1 MLSLE
6 TPIEQLHFVGPSKA
20 AALERLQIFTIEDL
34 LYHVP
39 HRYNDYSLVTPIV
52 AAKPGET
59 VTIKAV
65 IQHLKTFRTK
75 TGKQIIQATLTDET
89 GKIRANWFN
98 QTYLLRVLQEGDEVS
113 FSGAIHWFG
122 SSIVLSNPQFEIIS
136 SKREG
141 DTLHTGRI
149 VAVYPETEGI
159 TSKWLRNRIHEVLR
173 EVDSLI
179 HDELPPDILYKEQLL
194 SLKEAMLAV
203 HFPETL
209 AQAQEGKK
217 RLGFDELLF
226 FQTRSKL
233 QKKEWEE
240 TKKAHALTSSDSDLS
255 SFYDHI
261 PFILTQDQQ
270 NAMNAIRQDIEKKI
284 PMNRLL
290 IGDVGSGKTIVAAFA
305 MYLSYVSGYSS
316 LLMAPTQILAEQ
328 HFRTISQLLKPL
340 GITVDLM
347 TGSTKT
353 LSQETIDIPQLFN
366 SATQRIIV
374 GTHALLSSKYD
385 LGTVGLVVIDE
396 QHRFG
401 VKQRGI
407 LTEEQEN
414 GRMPHLLTMTA
425 TPIPR
430 TLAKTLFGNVLLS
443 FLNTMPNGRQKVKTW
458 LVSNEKR
465 KKGYDWIRSQ
475 ITEQEGQVF
484 IICPLIESSESMVT
498 VKAVTEEFEQLK
510 AIYPEFSIGLL
521 HGRMKGQEKT
531 SVLEQFR
538 DKKHQILLATPVVEV
553 GIDIPNA
560 TVIVIEAAERFGLGQ
575 LHQLRGRVGRGN
587 KQSYCLLFTE
597 AQETP
602 QIERL
607 KAMETIHNGPQL
619 AELDLALRG
628 PGDIFGTRQHGIPVL
643 KVARLS
649 DNALLEASGRV
660 AETLLSIDPEL
671 VRFPILREKL
681 KKATIED
688 NQMND

>member
-20 AALERLQIFTIEDL
+20 AALERLNIFTVEDL

-39 HRYNDYSLVTPIV
+39 HRYNDYSLVTPIS

-59 VTIKAV
+59 VTIKAF
-65 IQHLKTFRTK
+65 IQSIKTFRTK
-75 TGKQIIQATLTDET
+75 TGKQIIQATIEDET
-89 GKIRANWFN
+89 GKLRVNWFN

-113 FSGAIHWFG
+113 FSGAIQWFG
-122 SSIVLSNPQFEIIS
+122 NTVVLSNPQFEIIS
-136 SKREG
+136 SRKEG

-159 TSKWLRNRIHEVLR
+159 TSKWLRNRIHDVLKDIDLL
-173 EVDSLI
+173 V
-179 HDELPPDILYKEQLL
+179 HDELTPEILKQEHLL
-194 SLKEAMLAV
+194 PLKEAIMAV
-203 HFPETL
+203 HFPESL
-209 AQAQEGKK
+209 QHAQEGKK

-226 FQTRSKL
+226 FQTRSKQ
-233 QKKEWEE
+233 QKKQWEE
-240 TKKAHALTSSDSDLS
+240 TKKAHGIARLHAEIN

-261 PFILTQDQQ
+261 PFELTQDQQ
-270 NAMNAIRQDIEKKI
+270 NAIAAIRHDLEKTI

-305 MYLSYVSGYSS
+305 MYLSYLSGYSS
-316 LLMAPTQILAEQ
+316 ILMAPTQILAEQ
-328 HFRTISQLLKPL
+328 HYRTISQLLQPL
-340 GITVDLM
+340 EITVDLM
-347 TGSTKT
+347 TGTTKT
-353 LSQETIDIPQLFN
+353 ISQDTADMPQLFN
-366 SATQRIIV
+366 SETQRLVV
-374 GTHALLSSKYD
+374 GTHALLSAKQNF
-385 LGTVGLVVIDE
+385 GTVGLVVIDE

-407 LTEEQEN
+407 LSQEQEN

-430 TLAKTLFGNVLLS
+430 TLAKTLFGNVSLS

-458 LVSNEKR
+458 LVPNEKR

-475 ITEQEGQVF
+475 IIEQNGQVF

-498 VKAVTEEFEQLK
+498 VKAVTQEFEELQS
-510 AIYPEFSIGLL
+510 IYPEFSIGLL
-521 HGRMKGQEKT
+521 HGRMKGHEKT

-538 DKKHQILLATPVVEV
+538 DKKHHILLATPVVEV

-560 TVIVIEAAERFGLGQ
+560 TIIVIEAAERFGLGQ
-575 LHQLRGRVGRGN
+575 LHQLRGRVGRGS

-597 AQETP
+597 AQEAP
-602 QIERL
+602 QLERL
-607 KAMETIHNGPQL
+607 KAMETIHNGPEL

-649 DNALLEASGRV
+649 DSDLLEASGRV
-660 AETLLSIDPEL
+660 AETLLTTDPEL
-671 VRFPILREKL
+671 TRFPILREKL